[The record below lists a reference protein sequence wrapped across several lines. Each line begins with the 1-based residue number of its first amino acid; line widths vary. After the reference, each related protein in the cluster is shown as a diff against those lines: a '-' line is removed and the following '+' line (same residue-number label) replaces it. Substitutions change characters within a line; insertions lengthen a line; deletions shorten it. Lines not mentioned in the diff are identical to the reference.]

1 MSGARIGFIGGS
13 GLYEMAGLE
22 GAQVVDVDTPFGS
35 PSDSI
40 VVGEM
45 SGEGVAFL
53 PRHGRG
59 HRISPS
65 NLPARANI
73 YALKTLGVERVVSIS
88 AVGSLQER
96 IRPLDMVV
104 PHQLIDRTRCRP
116 GTFFDEGI
124 VAHVSFADPYCPVL
138 SDAVWK
144 AASDEATAHIGGACV
159 VIEGPQFST
168 RAESELFRSWG
179 AAIIGMTALPEAR
192 LAREAEMCYA
202 TLALVTDYDTWH
214 DTEEEVSVELVVQNL
229 LRNVDASRRVI
240 RSLLTE
246 IPFERNCGCASALE
260 NAIITS
266 PEFIGEETRAR
277 LSALIGRYLEPH
289 GGVDA
294 QT

>member
-1 MSGARIGFIGGS
+1 MWTRRSARPATALSWGRCRARGWRFFPG
-13 GLYEMAGLE
+13 
-22 GAQVVDVDTPFGS
+22 T
-35 PSDSI
+35 
-40 VVGEM
+40 
-45 SGEGVAFL
+45 
-53 PRHGRG
+53 GRG

-73 YALKTLGVERVVSIS
+73 YALKLLGVERVVSIS

-96 IRPLDMVV
+96 IGPLDMVV
-104 PHQLIDRTRCRP
+104 PDQLIDRTRGRP
-116 GTFFDEGI
+116 STFFDEGI
-124 VAHVSFADPYCPVL
+124 VVHTAFADPYCPVL
-138 SDAVWK
+138 SGAVWE
-144 AASDEATAHIGGACV
+144 AASREATAHRGGSCV

-214 DTEEEVSVELVVQNL
+214 ETEEQVSVELVVQNL
-229 LRNVDASRRVI
+229 LKNVDASQRVI
-240 RSLLTE
+240 RSLVGEVPL
-246 IPFERNCGCASALE
+246 ERDCGCASTLD

-266 PEFIGEETRAR
+266 PELIGSETRAR

>member
-1 MSGARIGFIGGS
+1 VTTRIGFIGGS
-13 GLYEMAGLE
+13 GLYEMDGLE
-22 GAQVVDVDTPFGS
+22 GAQPVDVDTPFGP

-40 VVGEM
+40 VVGEL
-45 SGEGVAFL
+45 SGERVAFL

-65 NLPARANI
+65 KLPARANI
-73 YALKTLGVERVVSIS
+73 YALKLLGVERVVSIS

-104 PHQLIDRTRCRP
+104 PDQLIDRTRDRP
-116 GTFFDEGI
+116 RTFFDEG
-124 VAHVSFADPYCPVL
+124 VVVHTAFAEPYCPIL
-138 SDAVWK
+138 GKAVWE
-144 AASDEATAHIGGACV
+144 AATREATAHMGGTCV

-214 DTEEEVSVELVVQNL
+214 ETEEQVSVELVVQNL
-229 LRNVDASRRVI
+229 LKNVDASRRVV
-240 RSLLTE
+240 RSLVTG
-246 IPFERNCGCASALE
+246 IPSDRNCGCASALE

-266 PEFIGEETRAR
+266 PELIGNETRAR

>member
-1 MSGARIGFIGGS
+1 MTARIGFIGGS
-13 GLYEMAGLE
+13 GLYEMDGLE
-22 GAQVVDVDTPFGS
+22 GPQAVDVDTPFGP

-40 VVGEM
+40 VVGEL
-45 SGEGVAFL
+45 SGERVAFL

-73 YALKTLGVERVVSIS
+73 YALKLLGVERVVSVS

-104 PHQLIDRTRCRP
+104 PDQLIDRTRGRP
-116 GTFFDEGI
+116 NTFFDEGI
-124 VAHVSFADPYCPVL
+124 VVHTAFAEPYCPIL
-138 SDAVWK
+138 GKAVWE
-144 AASDEATAHIGGACV
+144 AASREATAHRGGACV

-214 DTEEEVSVELVVQNL
+214 ETEEQVSVELVVQNL
-229 LRNVDASRRVI
+229 LKNVEASRRVI
-240 RSLLTE
+240 RSLVTE
-246 IPFERNCGCASALE
+246 TPSERDCGCASALE

-266 PEFIGEETRAR
+266 PELIGNETRAR

-289 GGVDA
+289 GGGDA

>member
-1 MSGARIGFIGGS
+1 MSTARIGFIGGS
-13 GLYEMAGLE
+13 GLYEMDGLE
-22 GAQVVDVDTPFGS
+22 GPQAVDVDTPFGA

-40 VVGEM
+40 VVGNL
-45 SGEGVAFL
+45 SGERVAFL

-73 YALKTLGVERVVSIS
+73 YALKLLGVERVVSIS

-104 PHQLIDRTRCRP
+104 PDQLIDRTRGRP
-116 GTFFDEGI
+116 STFFDEGI
-124 VAHVSFADPYCPVL
+124 VVHTAFAEPYCPVL
-138 SDAVWK
+138 GHAVWE
-144 AASDEATAHIGGACV
+144 AASGEATAHRGGACV

-168 RAESELFRSWG
+168 RAESELFRSWS

-214 DTEEEVSVELVVQNL
+214 ETEEQVSVELVVQNL
-229 LRNVDASRRVI
+229 LKNVDASRRVV
-240 RSLLTE
+240 RSLVPE
-246 IPFERNCGCASALE
+246 VPSERSCGCASALE

-266 PEFIGEETRAR
+266 PELIGNETRAR
-277 LSALIGRYLEPH
+277 LSALIGRYVEPH
-289 GGVDA
+289 GGADA

>member
-1 MSGARIGFIGGS
+1 MDGI
-13 GLYEMAGLE
+13 E
-22 GAQVVDVDTPFGS
+22 GAQPVDVDTPFGP

-40 VVGEM
+40 VVGELA
-45 SGEGVAFL
+45 GERVAFL

-73 YALKTLGVERVVSIS
+73 YALKLLGVERVVSIS

-104 PHQLIDRTRCRP
+104 PDQLIDRTRGRP
-116 GTFFDEGI
+116 NTFFDEGI
-124 VAHVSFADPYCPVL
+124 VVHTAFAEPYCPVL
-138 SDAVWK
+138 GHAVWE
-144 AASDEATAHIGGACV
+144 AASGEATAHRGGACV

-214 DTEEEVSVELVVQNL
+214 ETEEQVSVELVVQNL
-229 LRNVDASRRVI
+229 LKNVDASRRVV
-240 RSLLTE
+240 RSLVPE
-246 IPFERNCGCASALE
+246 VPSERNCGCASALE

-266 PEFIGEETRAR
+266 PELIGNETRAR
-277 LSALIGRYLEPH
+277 LSALIGRYMEPH
-289 GGVDA
+289 GGADA

>member
-1 MSGARIGFIGGS
+1 
-13 GLYEMAGLE
+13 MAGLE
-22 GAQVVDVDTPFGS
+22 RAQAVDVDTPFGI

-45 SGEGVAFL
+45 SGERVAFL

-96 IRPLDMVV
+96 IRPLDTVV
-104 PHQLIDRTRCRP
+104 PDQLIDRTRGRP
-116 GTFFDEGI
+116 STFFDDGI
-124 VAHVSFADPYCPVL
+124 VAHIAFAEPFCPAL
-138 SDAVWK
+138 SDTVWR
-144 AASDEATAHIGGACV
+144 AASDEATTHRGGACV

-214 DTEEEVSVELVVQNL
+214 ATEEEVSVELVVQNL
-229 LRNVDASRRVI
+229 LKNVDASRRVI
-240 RSLLTE
+240 RSVVTE
-246 IPFERNCGCASALE
+246 IPAERNCGCASALE

-266 PEFIGEETRAR
+266 PELIGTETRAR
-277 LSALIGRYLEPH
+277 LSVLIGRYLEPH

>member
-1 MSGARIGFIGGS
+1 MAARIGFIGGS

-22 GAQVVDVDTPFGS
+22 GAQAVDVDTPFGP

-45 SGEGVAFL
+45 SGERVAFL

-73 YALKTLGVERVVSIS
+73 HALKTLGVERVVSVS

-96 IRPLDMVV
+96 FRPLDMVV
-104 PHQLIDRTRCRP
+104 PDQLIDRTRGRP
-116 GTFFDEGI
+116 ATFFDEGI
-124 VAHVSFADPYCPVL
+124 VAHVAFSDPFCPVL
-138 SDAVWK
+138 SGVVWE
-144 AASDEATAHIGGACV
+144 AASGEATAHLGGTCV

-214 DTEEEVSVELVVQNL
+214 ATEEEVSVELVVGNL
-229 LRNVDASRRVI
+229 LKNVDASRRVV
-240 RSLLTE
+240 RSLV
-246 IPFERNCGCASALE
+246 PNVPSERECGCASALKD
-260 NAIITS
+260 AIITS
-266 PEFIGEETRAR
+266 PELIGSETRAR
-277 LSALIGRYLEPH
+277 LSALVGRYVEPH

>member
-1 MSGARIGFIGGS
+1 MSAARIGFIGGS

-22 GAQVVDVDTPFGS
+22 RAQSVDVDTPFGH

-45 SGEGVAFL
+45 SGERVAFL

-104 PHQLIDRTRCRP
+104 PDQLIDRTRCRP
-116 GTFFDEGI
+116 GTFFDDGI
-124 VAHVSFADPYCPVL
+124 VAHVAFADPYCPVL

-214 DTEEEVSVELVVQNL
+214 ATEEEVSVELVVGNL
-229 LRNVDASRRVI
+229 LKNVDASRRVV
-240 RSLLTE
+240 RSLVPG
-246 IPFERNCGCASALE
+246 IPSERDCGCASALE

-266 PEFIGEETRAR
+266 PELIGKETRAR
-277 LSALIGRYLEPH
+277 LSVLIGRYLEPH